1 MFNILIIKIIN
12 NISYRT
18 IKFSSLGKD
27 IDLAGIFEEV
37 EIFMFAG
44 HDTTTSETDCSRVQ
58 FLLYNLRTSYKYD
71 SGNTRKPTL
80 FKLKM

>member
-1 MFNILIIKIIN
+1 MAKIR
-12 NISYRT
+12 YRT

-44 HDTTTSETDCSRVQ
+44 HDTTTSGTDCSRVQ
-58 FLLYNLRTSYKYD
+58 VLLFDLWTSSRQD
-71 SGNTRKPTL
+71 SGNTQKPTF